1 MKKSILI
8 SLISLFAAISVI
20 AAVALIIP
28 DSEKVDKTIE
38 PSEEATVPVDDGEV
52 EPEIKNF
59 DIVMH
64 FTGDVLIAENLDA
77 NRVGGFNEYANRESA
92 DYFLKNAAPYFMSD
106 DFTVVNL
113 ENVLSDRA
121 LGAASKPNPPSYW
134 FKSKT
139 SNTEIL
145 TSSSVECVS
154 VVNNHSRDYGLEGYK
169 DTVAALEKAGLEY
182 GTEDKTVYLEKNG
195 FKIAL
200 ICCFLWNNGN
210 TGGII
215 KRIKDAETQ
224 SDFQIVFFHGG
235 KEAEHTPE
243 KWKIDACHTLVDNGA
258 DAIIGAHPHV
268 LQRAESYNGAKIVY
282 SLGNFCFGGNR
293 SPENRTVIYRLTIA
307 VNPADNSFSQS
318 AEIIPFYV
326 FTGSAN
332 NYQPDI
338 IKDSAEAEK
347 VVEYM
352 KGNRNRP
359 Y

>member
-1 MKKSILI
+1 MKKVILSLMAIVAVIEAVAAIILI
-8 SLISLFAAISVI
+8 MPQSKDSVKSP
-20 AAVALIIP
+20 ALEAETVF
-28 DSEKVDKTIE
+28 SETD
-38 PSEEATVPVDDGEV
+38 EEEKSGD
-52 EPEIKNF
+52 F

-64 FTGDVLIAENLDA
+64 FTGDVLIAENLDG
-77 NRVGGFNEYANRESA
+77 NRAGGFNEYAGRENAS
-92 DYFLKNAAPYFMSD
+92 YFLKNAAPYFLSD

-121 LGAASKPNPPSYW
+121 FGAASKPNPPSYW

-139 SNTEIL
+139 KNTAIL
-145 TSSSVECVS
+145 TSSGVECVS

-169 DTVAALEKAGLEY
+169 DTVAALEAAALEY
-182 GTEDKTVYLEKNG
+182 GTEDKTVYFEKNG
-195 FKIAL
+195 FKVAV

-215 KRIKDAETQ
+215 KRIKDAEPQ

-243 KWKIDACHTLVDNGA
+243 QWKIGACHSLIDSGA
-258 DAIIGAHPHV
+258 DAVIGAHPHV
-268 LQRAESYNGAKIVY
+268 LQRAESYNGGTIVY

-293 SPENRTVIYRLTIA
+293 SPENRTVIYRLT
-307 VNPADNSFSQS
+307 VNVNAEDKSFSHNS
-318 AEIIPFYV
+318 EIIPFYV
-326 FTGSAN
+326 YTGSTN

-338 IKDSAEAEK
+338 IRDSAQAQK

-352 KGNRNRP
+352 KGARNRP